1 MPRDSKFLPI
11 DYTSREFDSIREDRY
26 SYATRYYSDSFKDFT
41 STSFASLMI
50 DTVAYVGDILSFYI
64 DYQVSEMFLDTTTEY
79 ENILRIGKQYG
90 YKHRSSPVSQ
100 GILEFYILVPAGPD
114 GGLSP
119 DSLYLP
125 KLRRGSSFS
134 STSGVSFTLTE
145 DVDFANSNTENVVAR
160 INDASIG
167 GVNVIA
173 VKAVGR
179 VISGQSAT
187 AEVPIGEFRRFQ
199 RIEIPDSNIS
209 EITSVTDEE
218 GNEYYEVDYLSQNV
232 IYKAIPNTGEGQSLV
247 PNILVPQIVPR
258 RFITEENYNS
268 ITMIFGYGSEAELK
282 TNIIDDPR
290 NVAIDFYGKNYI
302 TDKSFDPSRIIET
315 DKFGIAPAN
324 TTLTVKYR
332 TNNVD
337 MVNAE
342 SNSIINVNAYNMTF
356 PAEEFLTNTSELDA
370 SLLQFVR
377 NSLECNN
384 TNAIVGDITQPN
396 TEEMKL
402 RIMDTF
408 SAQNRAVTVSDYKAI
423 IYNMPNAFGAVKKCN
438 IVQNYDS
445 NKRSVNAY
453 ILSEDNDGHL
463 IKSNITLK
471 NNIKTWLSDYK
482 MINDSVNII
491 NGKIINLGIDF
502 TLVSESNHNKYNIMV
517 NAKNE
522 LQRELFT
529 KTMEFGQPFYITKVY
544 DILRKVSGV
553 LDVSKVKIRQ
563 VVGDGYSNTVFNI
576 DQYTSPDGRYITCPL
591 NAVFELKNMETNIIG
606 TVR

>member
-11 DYTSREFDSIREDRY
+11 DYTSREFDSIREDLY

-100 GILEFYILVPAGPD
+100 GILEFYILVPASD
-114 GGLSP
+114 DGLSP
-119 DSLYLP
+119 DPLYLP

-134 STSGVSFTLTE
+134 STSGVRFTLSE
-145 DVDFANSNTENVVAR
+145 DVDFSNSNSEYVVAR
-160 INDASIG
+160 VNDASIG

-179 VISGQSAT
+179 VVSGEPAT
-187 AEVPIGEFRRFQ
+187 TEITVGGFRRFQ
-199 RIEIPDSNIS
+199 RVEIPDSNIS
-209 EITSVTDEE
+209 EIVSVIDED
-218 GNEYYEVDYLSQNV
+218 GNEYFEVDYLSQNV
-232 IYKAIPNTGEGQSLV
+232 IYKAIPNTGEGKELV

-258 RFITEENYNS
+258 RFIVEENYNS
-268 ITMIFGYGSEAELK
+268 ITMIFGYGSETELK
-282 TNIIDDPR
+282 TNIIDDPKS
-290 NVAIDFYGKNYI
+290 VAINFYGKDYI

-324 TTLTVKYR
+324 TTLTIIYR
-332 TNNVD
+332 TNNID

-342 SNSIINVNAYNMTF
+342 SNSIINVDSYNMTF
-356 PAEEFLTNTSELDA
+356 PAEEFLTNTDELDS

-384 TNAIVGDITQPN
+384 DNAIVGDITLPN

-408 SAQNRAVTVSDYKAI
+408 SAQNRAVTASDYRAI

-445 NKRSVNAY
+445 NKRSINAY
-453 ILSEDNDGHL
+453 ILSEDNDGYL
-463 IKSNITLK
+463 TKSNIVLK

-491 NGKIINLGIDF
+491 DGKIINLGIDF
-502 TLVSESNHNKYNIMV
+502 TLISESNYNKYNIMI
-517 NAKNE
+517 NAKSE
-522 LQRELFT
+522 LQQELFT
-529 KTMEFGQPFYITKVY
+529 KTMEFGEPFYITKIY
-544 DILRKVSGV
+544 DILRRVDGV
-553 LDVSKVKIRQ
+553 LDVSKVKVRQ
-563 VVGDGYSNTVFNI
+563 VTGDGYSNTVFNI

-591 NAVFELKNMETNIIG
+591 NAVFEMKNMETNIIG
-606 TVR
+606 IVR